1 MRPAK
6 ILVVDDEPH
15 LLKLV
20 RSNLEAAHYKVTVA
34 MDGPSAL
41 AMMEGEGADLVVLDK
56 NPLDDILNTHSIN
69 AVYIGGK
76 KFE

>member
-20 RSNLEAAHYKVTVA
+20 RSNLEAAHYKVITA
-34 MDGPSAL
+34 LEGTTAL
-41 AMMEGEGADLVVLDK
+41 AMLERKAR
-56 NPLDDILNTHSIN
+56 TW
-69 AVYIGGK
+69 
-76 KFE
+76 